1 MIGYI
6 TLGTNDIDKAAEF
19 YEALLGEIGAKRVV
33 NEDHLKM
40 WSVARGQPMLGV
52 IKPYDGK
59 PATFGNGT
67 MSALL
72 LDSPETVSRMHAKAL
87 ELGATDEGAP
97 GPRGAGQLFFGYFR
111 DTEGH
116 KLAFYAP
123 NKAKD

>member
-52 IKPYDGK
+52 IKPHDGK
-59 PATFGNGT
+59 QATFGNGT

-72 LDSPETVSRMHAKAL
+72 LDSPETVSKMHAKAL

-111 DTEGH
+111 DQEGH